1 MSPASEQAMK
11 KKYVKEIKPGKN
23 VDDVFLLA
31 EKRLAQKKDG
41 NKYLN
46 VTLADKTGRIKG
58 VIWDNVEQILSETAN
73 TDFVNIKAGVNEY
86 QGKLQLVIKKMTPAE
101 VKPDAMSDF
110 LPSTTRDVERM
121 FEHLVSLTLKMKQK
135 HLKRLLTLFW
145 NDQDFVVK
153 FKSAPAAKKMHHAY
167 IGGLLEHTLS
177 MALLAGKI
185 GGHYRDINQEL
196 LLTGVILHDI
206 GKVDEFE
213 YKTKIDYSDEGRLL
227 NHIVIGVQMVTEKIK
242 EVLDFPED
250 QALLLKHLII
260 SHHGIREFGSPEPPK
275 TIEAVLLNFIDEID
289 SRVQSI
295 RDFFASEDPNAKWTS
310 YHRLLERHF
319 FRGNSLPDVNTG
331 TN

>member
-1 MSPASEQAMK
+1 MK
-11 KKYVKEIKPGKN
+11 KKYIKEIKPGKS
-23 VDDVFLLA
+23 VDDIFLLA
-31 EKRLAQKKDG
+31 EKQLAQKKDG

-58 VIWDNVEQILSETAN
+58 VIWDNVEQILSEIAN
-73 TDFVNIKAGVNEY
+73 ADFVNIKASVNEY
-86 QGKLQLVIKKMTPAE
+86 KGKLQLVIKKMTAVE
-101 VKPDAMSDF
+101 VNPDAMSDF

-121 FEHLVSLTLKMKQK
+121 FEHLVSLTLKMKQEY
-135 HLKRLLTLFW
+135 LKRLLTLFW
-145 NDQDFVVK
+145 DDQDFVVK

-185 GGHYRDINQEL
+185 GGHYKDINQEL

-242 EVLDFPED
+242 EVPDFPED

-295 RDFFASEDPNAKWTS
+295 RDFFAVEDPNAKWTS

-319 FRGNSLPDVNTG
+319 FRGTSLPNTE